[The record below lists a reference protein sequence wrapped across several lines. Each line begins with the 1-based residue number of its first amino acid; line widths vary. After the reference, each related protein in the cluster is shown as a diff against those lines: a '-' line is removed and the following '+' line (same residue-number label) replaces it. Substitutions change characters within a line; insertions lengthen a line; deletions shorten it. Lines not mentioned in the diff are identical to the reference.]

1 MAREI
6 NTDKQNRKKER
17 KKRKSERS
25 RKTDIA
31 MYKQRKNENNCRATC
46 QKDFYIQ
53 LKKPPQT
60 LKTLIKLQFQAK
72 KVDSLFEIL
81 DESCQLTFLHSLL
94 LMRRSNYDDFLSSD
108 H

>member
-6 NTDKQNRKKER
+6 NTDKQKKKER
-17 KKRKSERS
+17 KKRKSERIWKID
-25 RKTDIA
+25 RA
-31 MYKQRKNENNCRATC
+31 MYKQSKNKNNCRATC

-53 LKKPPQT
+53 LKKPSQT
-60 LKTLIKLQFQAK
+60 LKTLIKMQFQAK

>member
-1 MAREI
+1 MIEQQVK
-6 NTDKQNRKKER
+6 NYLEYSVKKT
-17 KKRKSERS
+17 S
-25 RKTDIA
+25 
-31 MYKQRKNENNCRATC
+31 
-46 QKDFYIQ
+46 
-53 LKKPPQT
+53 QT